1 MMRSMDH
8 VETDR
13 LLLRRWHHD
22 DLDALTRVFR
32 KPEVWW
38 FPFKRGWTAEETEVF
53 LGQKLSEWESRGWSQ
68 WAVVTKE
75 HRALIGFLGLSPPEF
90 LPEVMPT
97 VEVGWRI
104 DPDYWGKGFAT
115 EGGRAALDFGFEVLE
130 LDEIVSICEPENVA
144 SSRVMKRL
152 GMIHDRDTKHPKLGM
167 PLRVFKLRREQRSAP
182 STPDVG
188 ASQ

>member
-1 MMRSMDH
+1 MDH

-32 KPEVWW
+32 KSEVWW
-38 FPFKRGWTAEETEVF
+38 FPFKRGLTAEETEAF

-75 HRALIGFLGLSPPEF
+75 HRALIGFRGLSPPGF

-115 EGGRAALDFGFEVLE
+115 EGGRAALGFGFEVLE

-144 SSRVMKRL
+144 SSRVMERL
-152 GMIHDRDTKHPKLGM
+152 GMTHDRDTTHPKLGM

-182 STPDVG
+182 
-188 ASQ
+188 